1 MNKMLTALK
10 ERENYTTTENGALT
24 HKSTLNKVY
33 DMFAFGGAMRNRT
46 LEDCVLLFKE
56 AYEENPSLAVK
67 CLFYLRD
74 VLKGQGE
81 RRFFRI
87 CINVYSQGFSKDM
100 IQYDKEWKLIKE
112 EENVEYYNLND
123 MYEAFF
129 WDNNCTYYV
138 LSNENIEFLDKIID
152 DMKK

>member
-1 MNKMLTALK
+1 
-10 ERENYTTTENGALT
+10 
-24 HKSTLNKVY
+24 
-33 DMFAFGGAMRNRT
+33 
-46 LEDCVLLFKE
+46 
-56 AYEENPSLAVK
+56 
-67 CLFYLRD
+67 
-74 VLKGQGE
+74 
-81 RRFFRI
+81 
-87 CINVYSQGFSKDM
+87 M